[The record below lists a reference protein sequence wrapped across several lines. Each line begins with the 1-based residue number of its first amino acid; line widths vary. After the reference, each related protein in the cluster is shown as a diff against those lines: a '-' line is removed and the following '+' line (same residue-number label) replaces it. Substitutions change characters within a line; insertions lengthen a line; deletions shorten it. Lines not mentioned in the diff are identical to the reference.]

1 MAWNRRFRAPLLAA
15 LAVVATTGQASAE
28 PKKEHRHGQQVVPT
42 GAEDAPAAAR
52 RSVAD
57 EAAQADLERMT
68 SRSTEGL
75 TPVLH
80 ADGTVSVDLE
90 GRFMSVLV
98 ADDAGQVSCRT
109 HAGDGASAS
118 GAPARSRPS
127 EPLPGRA
134 DRSGA
139 SGTVQLP
146 AAPVTSSPA
155 LEER

>member
-1 MAWNRRFRAPLLAA
+1 MAWNTVYRAPLLAA
-15 LAVVATTGQASAE
+15 LVLAATTGQASAE
-28 PKKEHRHGQQVVPT
+28 PKEHRHRQQVLAT

-109 HAGDGASAS
+109 HAGDAASAT

-134 DRSGA
+134 DRRGA
-139 SGTVQLP
+139 PGAVQLP